1 MNYTLLDLV
10 VLFFVYSFLGWII
23 ETSVVTIRKK
33 HYGNRGF
40 VSGPFCFIY
49 GFSGVFMTVFLWE
62 LKSSPFFLFVGTAI
76 VATVIEWIT
85 GKAIERM
92 THERWWDYSK
102 KRWNIDGYICLQ
114 YSLIWGALG
123 SVGIYWLNGWIIQLF
138 DFLPGV
144 VLTIGIWCLIGFC
157 CADVAVSV
165 ITVMH
170 KEKEA
175 PEQLLDWNRKLDA
188 WTVRLGHAITSKI
201 QRRIE
206 KAYPDIS
213 VEKAIE
219 AAQSRV
225 NFAEFFWLF
234 FLGSFLGDVVETIFC
249 RVTAGVW
256 MSRSSLVWGPFS
268 MVWGLAMAF
277 VTVLLYK
284 DKDKPDRYLFL
295 AGTVLGG
302 AYEYVCSVFTEIVFG
317 KIFWDYSGIPF
328 NLGGRINLL
337 YCFFWGIAAVIWF
350 KMAYPRLHGVIE
362 WILQKTGKWL
372 TMILVLFMII
382 NVGVSMLAL
391 VRYDMRGKGV
401 PAKKQWEK
409 VIDERFPDARMKW
422 IYPNAK

>member
-1 MNYTLLDLV
+1 MNYTLLELA
-10 VLFFVYSFLGWII
+10 VLFFIYSFLGWII
-23 ETSVVTIRKK
+23 ETSVVSIRKK
-33 HYGNRGF
+33 QYGNRGF

-62 LKSSPFFLFVGTAI
+62 LKTSPVFLFLGTAI

-85 GKAIERM
+85 GKVIERLA
-92 THERWWDYSK
+92 HERWWDYSK
-102 KRWNIDGYICLQ
+102 KKWNIDGYICLQ
-114 YSLIWGALG
+114 YSLIWGVLG
-123 SVGIYWLNGWIIQLF
+123 SIGIYWLNEIIIRIFSL
-138 DFLPGV
+138 LPRVILNIGV
-144 VLTIGIWCLIGFC
+144 WCLIGIC
-157 CADVAVSV
+157 CADVLASV
-165 ITVMH
+165 ITVTH
-170 KEKEA
+170 REKEA
-175 PEQLLDWNRKLDA
+175 PEQLLNWNRKLDA

-249 RVTAGVW
+249 RVTAGAW

-391 VRYDMRGKGV
+391 VRYDTRGKGV